1 VNIGIFGL
9 SGSGKTT
16 IFSLLTGVKF
26 DPAVLRKDGAVATA
40 LVHDARVDELAKL
53 FRPRKVTY
61 ASLTFTDMPGFDPE
75 ASRNEKTRV
84 MQFIQNSDALLGVVR
99 AFASLSVPW
108 PLGSETPT
116 RQLETLT
123 SELILRDLGV
133 VENRLERIA
142 EAEHK
147 HHRLSED
154 EDRERKA
161 LGVIRLML
169 EDGQLMSRQELA
181 PRELQLVS
189 SLGLFTAKPIII
201 AVNIDEEQLE
211 RKAFP
216 DQDAVREQCARNGF
230 ALIELSGRLE
240 TEISQLAE
248 DDREVFLKEYGFA
261 ESGVQR
267 LSRVVYQ
274 HVGLI
279 SFLTVGEDEVRAW
292 TVRRDTCAKEA
303 AGAIHSRLAKT
314 FIRAEVISYETFMT
328 VRDLNTARSQSL
340 IRLAGKEEIVKDG
353 DIFHVR
359 AGG

>member
-1 VNIGIFGL
+1 MNIGIFGL

-16 IFSLLTGVKF
+16 IFSLLTGIKLA
-26 DPAVLRKDGAVATA
+26 PAVLRKDGAVATA
-40 LVHDARVDELAKL
+40 LVHDARVDELARI
-53 FRPRKVTY
+53 FRPKRVTY

-84 MQFIQNSDALLGVVR
+84 MQFIQNSDALLCVVR

-108 PLGSETPT
+108 PFGSETPA
-116 RQLETLT
+116 RQLETIT

-133 VENRLERIA
+133 AENRLERIA
-142 EAEHK
+142 EAERK
-147 HHRLSED
+147 HRRLTED

-161 LGVIRLML
+161 LGAIRQML
-169 EDGQLMSRQELA
+169 EGGQLVSQQELA
-181 PRELQLVS
+181 PRELKLAA
-189 SLGLFTAKPIII
+189 SLGLFTAKSVII
-201 AVNIDEEQLE
+201 AVNIDEAQHE

-216 DQDAVREQCARNGF
+216 DRDTVREQCARSGF

-248 DDREVFLKEYGFA
+248 DDREVFLKAYGLA

-267 LSRVVYQ
+267 LSRVAYQ

-279 SFLTVGEDEVRAW
+279 SFLTVGDDEVRAW
-292 TVRRDTCAKEA
+292 TVRRDTCARDA

-314 FIRAEVISYETFMT
+314 FIRAEVIPYETFMT
-328 VRDLNTARSQSL
+328 VRDLSTARSQSL
-340 IRLAGKEEIVKDG
+340 IRLAGGEEIVKDG

>member
-9 SGSGKTT
+9 SGSGKSTV
-16 IFSLLTGVKF
+16 FSLLTGVKL
-26 DPAVLRKDGAVATA
+26 DPAVLRKDGVVATA
-40 LVHDARVDELAKL
+40 LVHDPRVDELAKV
-53 FRPRKVTY
+53 FRPRKTTY

-84 MQFIQNSDALLGVVR
+84 MQFIQNSDALLCVVR
-99 AFASLSVPW
+99 AFASISVPW
-108 PLGSETPT
+108 PLGSETPV
-116 RQLETLT
+116 RQLETIT

-147 HHRLSED
+147 HRRLTED
-154 EDRERKA
+154 ESRERNA
-161 LGVIRLML
+161 LGAIRQIL
-169 EDGQLMSRQELA
+169 EDGQLVSQQELS
-181 PRELQLVS
+181 PRERQLTG
-189 SLGLFTAKPIII
+189 SLGLFTAKPVII
-201 AVNIDEEQLE
+201 AVNIDEAQLE
-211 RKAFP
+211 RSVFP
-216 DQDAVREQCARNGF
+216 DRDAVREQCARNGF

-240 TEISQLAE
+240 TEIGQLA
-248 DDREVFLKEYGFA
+248 DGDREVFLKEYGFS
-261 ESGVQR
+261 ETGVQR

-279 SFLTVGEDEVRAW
+279 SFLTVGDDEVRAW
-292 TVRRDTCAKEA
+292 TVRRDTCARDA

-314 FIRAEVISYETFMT
+314 FIRAEVIPYETFMT
-328 VRDLNTARSQSL
+328 VRDLNTARSRSL
-340 IRLAGKEEIVKDG
+340 IRLAGRDEFVRDG